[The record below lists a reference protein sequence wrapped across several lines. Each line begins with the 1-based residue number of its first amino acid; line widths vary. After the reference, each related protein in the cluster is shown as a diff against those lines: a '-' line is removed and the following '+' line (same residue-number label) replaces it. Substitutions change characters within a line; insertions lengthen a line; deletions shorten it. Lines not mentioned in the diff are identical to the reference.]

1 MSVVSEKPSK
11 TYSRLNVRLS
21 PDIKLRVQK
30 AAHILGQDLTAFTE
44 DTLNSR
50 ALEVIEANSK
60 IVLEEKEYQFFLDL
74 LAEKPAEPTKKSLEA
89 RKRYREMI
97 SRGDLI
103 IRD

>member
-11 TYSRLNVRLS
+11 SYSRLNVRLS
-21 PDIKLRVQK
+21 SEIKLRIQK
-30 AAHILGQDLTAFTE
+30 AAHILGQDLTEFTE

-50 ALEVIEANSK
+50 ALEVIKANSAL
-60 IVLEEKEYQFFLDL
+60 VLEEKEYQFFLDL
-74 LAEKPAEPTKKSLEA
+74 LAGEPAKPTKKSLEA
-89 RKRYREMI
+89 RKRYHEMI